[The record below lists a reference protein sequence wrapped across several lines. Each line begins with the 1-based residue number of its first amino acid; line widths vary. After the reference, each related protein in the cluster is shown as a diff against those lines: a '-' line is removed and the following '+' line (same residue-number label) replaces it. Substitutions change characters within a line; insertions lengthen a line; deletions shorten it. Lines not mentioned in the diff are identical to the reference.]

1 MIKASFDRI
10 RCVEGSAFL
19 LTIRVAKRRHLRTEQ
34 FWHTVPMTT
43 KTIPEYLE
51 DERRKL
57 AEAQI
62 RLEEEAAHIEASH
75 PAHRRTAKQP
85 KIESRRQSKAAV
97 KTKKTGARKK
107 TRVTKKAAMKA
118 RKRGK

>member
-1 MIKASFDRI
+1 
-10 RCVEGSAFL
+10 
-19 LTIRVAKRRHLRTEQ
+19 
-34 FWHTVPMTT
+34 MTT

-62 RLEEEAAHIEASH
+62 RLEEEAAHIQASH

-85 KIESRRQSKAAV
+85 KIGSPRQPKAGV
-97 KTKKTGARKK
+97 KTKMTGARKK
-107 TRVTKKAAMKA
+107 TRVTRKMAIKA
-118 RKRGK
+118 RKRSRK